1 MTIVI
6 KNLSGK
12 IVRFRHNGQT
22 VLQVLQDNGI
32 DWMHSCG
39 AKGRCT
45 TCKFRIIRGSDNLSP
60 LNAVE
65 VRYRDQNL
73 LAGDE
78 RLACQTRIVG
88 DVAMEVPDE
97 CKLPHISYS
106 D

>member
-6 KNLSGK
+6 KNLFGK

-45 TCKFRIIRGSDNLSP
+45 TCRFRIIQGSDNLSSLHP
-60 LNAVE
+60 AE
-65 VRYRDQNL
+65 IRYRDQKL

-78 RLACQTRIVG
+78 RLACQARIVG
-88 DVAMEVPDE
+88 DVELEVPNE

>member
-6 KNLSGK
+6 KNLPGK
-12 IVRFRHNGQT
+12 IVRFHPIGQT

-45 TCKFRIIRGSDNLSP
+45 TCKFRIIQGSDNLSS
-60 LNAVE
+60 LTSAE
-65 VRYRDQNL
+65 RRYRDQKL

-78 RLACQTRIVG
+78 RLACQARTVG
-88 DVAMEVPDE
+88 DVELEVPDE
-97 CKLPHISYS
+97 SKLPHISYS